1 MQKISGSSSASRKC
15 VSCFKKTG
23 NYRAWGYKEGIE
35 ISAPICRKCEKKFHY
50 RLDDS
55 MNIHLKGIQESVR
68 NSIIIS
74 YYDAELQKQRRA
86 KNENV

>member
-1 MQKISGSSSASRKC
+1 MQKISRSSSASYKC

-35 ISAPICRKCEKKFHY
+35 ISVPICRKCEKKFGY
-50 RLDDS
+50 RLDES

-68 NSIIIS
+68 NSIVIS
-74 YYDAELQKQRRA
+74 YYEAELQAMREDK
-86 KNENV
+86 